1 MRAVSWSIAD
11 TADSFSL
18 VLAFTPKDEA
28 QTVFERPTGRERPEM
43 RGHLTQRNLETMLG
57 YARKRFSEMPSDVRV
72 ADRLAEEFASNAS
85 AFAQDLGDKSAPLFE
100 QQPAEQGGP
109 AKWAQLIRLIEP
121 DDTAFGS
128 ATRKFVDDVQSEL
141 RTKAGVDPLKSDTSK
156 LVKVVGSAD
165 THKCTI
171 VYTEDLYEVRLFKA
185 WKDCE
190 KAYLQNPKLP
200 PHLNHIFP
208 AEANAARY
216 EMMLSQKRRR
226 QYKVFHPWVV
236 MLLEDAQ
243 KARQFFQCWALGY
256 IVQKDDGV
264 DIWYELQMP
273 SFEHPFMLTPRTKIK
288 PSLFQVM
295 RSFVLVG
302 LDQTPQSN
310 WVLDYKEIQDAIDDE
325 ERAAGKEGWIGFLNT
340 QKDQANTAGVVG
352 KLDDIAKGLQGE
364 SKRGRS
370 LPSDEPANFQ
380 EAYSDLA
387 NLAALMFEERIEQ
400 KERSSK

>member
-1 MRAVSWSIAD
+1 M
-11 TADSFSL
+11 
-18 VLAFTPKDEA
+18 
-28 QTVFERPTGRERPEM
+28 
-43 RGHLTQRNLETMLG
+43 
-57 YARKRFSEMPSDVRV
+57 
-72 ADRLAEEFASNAS
+72 
-85 AFAQDLGDKSAPLFE
+85 
-100 QQPAEQGGP
+100 
-109 AKWAQLIRLIEP
+109 
-121 DDTAFGS
+121 
-128 ATRKFVDDVQSEL
+128 DDVQAQL
-141 RTKAGVDPLKSDTSK
+141 RTKAGVDPAKSNTSN

-171 VYTEDLYEVRLFKA
+171 VFTEDLYEVRMFKA

-190 KAYLQNPKLP
+190 KAYLENPKLP

-216 EMMLSQKRRR
+216 ELMLTQKRRR

-264 DIWYELQMP
+264 DLWYELQLP
-273 SFEHPFMLTPRTKIK
+273 SVDQPFMLTPHIKTK
-288 PSLFQVM
+288 PSIFQVM

-302 LDQTPQSN
+302 IDQAPQSN
-310 WVLDYKEIQDAIDDE
+310 WALDYKEVQDAIDGE
-325 ERAAGKEGWIGFLNT
+325 ERAAGKEGWIGFLAT
-340 QKDQANTAGVVG
+340 QKDSLNTSGIVG
-352 KLDDIAKGLQGE
+352 KLDTIKKNLGGQV
-364 SKRGRS
+364 KRHGRDS
-370 LPSDEPANFQ
+370 LPKDEPANFE
-380 EAYSDLA
+380 EAYTDLA